1 MNGKSRSKKVSSP
14 EYRVFIGKELRD
26 LRISKGLTLSDIRE
40 MTEIPINTIISLEK
54 GNVVNI
60 DYYVEY
66 AKSVEY
72 QLPTLAQANIDS
84 VPKNELSKESSERIR
99 LTILIRNHI
108 LKNGFLLK
116 NRTSRQIM
124 EELERIKVIPKNSV
138 STTEISGVMRNL
150 ISDEVV
156 KKGEKINKKDS
167 YIQNKILNNL

>member
-1 MNGKSRSKKVSSP
+1 
-14 EYRVFIGKELRD
+14 
-26 LRISKGLTLSDIRE
+26 
-40 MTEIPINTIISLEK
+40 
-54 GNVVNI
+54 
-60 DYYVEY
+60 
-66 AKSVEY
+66 
-72 QLPTLAQANIDS
+72 NIDS